1 MTAKTIIRSPLFFL
15 LLSVLIVAVDQATKV
30 LIQGRLYLLEVRQ
43 ITSFFNIVYYRNIG
57 SAFGMFKSL
66 GNVFF
71 ITVSVLAVAV
81 VCVLL
86 FRDRDN
92 RWGFSFIL
100 GGAIGNLVDR
110 VVHGYVI
117 DFLEVHAGGHYW
129 PAFNIADSALT
140 VGMAL
145 LLLNAWLQWKGP
157 ACKNI
162 H

>member
-1 MTAKTIIRSPLFFL
+1 MTAKPMIRSPFSFL
-15 LLSVLIVAVDQATKV
+15 LLTALIVAVDQVTKV
-30 LIQGRLYLLEVRQ
+30 LIQGSLHLLEVRQ

-57 SAFGMFKSL
+57 SAFGMFKNL

-71 ITVSVLAVAV
+71 ITVSVMAVAV

-92 RWGFSFIL
+92 RLWLSFIL
-100 GGAIGNLVDR
+100 WGAIGNLVDR
-110 VVHGYVI
+110 VAHGYVI
-117 DFLEVHAGGHYW
+117 DFLEVHAAGHYW

-140 VGMAL
+140 LGMAL
-145 LLLNAWLQWKGP
+145 LLLNAWIQWKGP

-162 H
+162 P